1 MRNSADPRLDR
12 PGPSDRNRKEIERV
26 LKRVRSKLLR
36 KLEEKPMSQQEAIA
50 IQLEIDGE
58 ELQEWRA
65 RMMEIR
71 AKSKDA

>member
-12 PGPSDRNRKEIERV
+12 PGPSDRKEIERV